1 MSDKPTGS
9 RKHKLTVSD
18 RIVAVL
24 LVVLALPM
32 APLMYL
38 DGRLGWDGMPVICGV
53 VVFWFVLIAGFW
65 FMLGSFAP
73 RYRGCRARAI
83 FGRLGWWVMALMLCY
98 LPFFF
103 ALPALGCL
111 HRLKAAF
118 TPEVI
123 AEVHA
128 ASLRALAR
136 YPSGAVSSTNTPD
149 THFHDLPENVVAAI
163 RKAGINRWDLRRGD
177 DPSVWEATLWEASH
191 IRGVGISIPGL
202 IPENP
207 PALGTEIISTEAPDD
222 NRTFAWHAG
231 STLFYQTGRRLVLS
245 DR

>member
-1 MSDKPTGS
+1 MSDKPNGS

-98 LPFFF
+98 LPFSSRCPRWDVCT
-103 ALPALGCL
+103 ASKRHSPRRSSPMSTPPASGRLPDILPVLFLQPIRPTPISMISRRTSWRRSGRLG
-111 HRLKAAF
+111 
-118 TPEVI
+118 
-123 AEVHA
+123 
-128 ASLRALAR
+128 
-136 YPSGAVSSTNTPD
+136 ST
-149 THFHDLPENVVAAI
+149 
-163 RKAGINRWDLRRGD
+163 AGICAGAMIRRFGKR
-177 DPSVWEATLWEASH
+177 H
-191 IRGVGISIPGL
+191 CGKRRISGEL
-202 IPENP
+202 
-207 PALGTEIISTEAPDD
+207 AFRSPD
-222 NRTFAWHAG
+222 
-231 STLFYQTGRRLVLS
+231 
-245 DR
+245 